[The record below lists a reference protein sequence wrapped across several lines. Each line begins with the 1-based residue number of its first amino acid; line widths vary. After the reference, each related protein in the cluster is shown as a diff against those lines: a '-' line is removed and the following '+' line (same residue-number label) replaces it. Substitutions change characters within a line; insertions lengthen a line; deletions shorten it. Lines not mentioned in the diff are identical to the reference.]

1 MKKSITIL
9 LLSFTILCPMM
20 TMGAF
25 SAEAAYVGNAKT
37 LKFHYE
43 DCRWAKKMKEEN
55 KVYFETREGALE
67 QGYVSCGSCNP

>member
-1 MKKSITIL
+1 MKMIMTL
-9 LLSFTILCPMM
+9 LLLFTFLTPLLS
-20 TMGAF
+20 TEAF
-25 SAEAAYVGNAKT
+25 SAEAAYVGNVKS

-55 KVYFETREGALE
+55 KVYFETREEALE

>member
-1 MKKSITIL
+1 MKMIMTL
-9 LLSFTILCPMM
+9 LLLFTLLAPLLS
-20 TMGAF
+20 TEAF
-25 SAEAAYVGNAKT
+25 SAEAACVGNVKS

-55 KVYFETREGALE
+55 KVYFETREEALE